1 MSLEQAIRIQ
11 ELICKEKEANHY
23 YEKEKRLGTSS
34 VRFDKDVCCGL
45 YDAWNGAGG
54 LFEIRLWKDIELP
67 IKYIQSIP
75 MHTSIVIRVG
85 NTKQQTKVL
94 RKASSVTLSL
104 CFALDKI
111 KAITIPTKAI
121 NCVCQQLCSIGT
133 ADMDV
138 Q

>member
-1 MSLEQAIRIQ
+1 MTRNVMAMIQAASTRHVIHP
-11 ELICKEKEANHY
+11 L
-23 YEKEKRLGTSS
+23 T
-34 VRFDKDVCCGL
+34 
-45 YDAWNGAGG
+45 
-54 LFEIRLWKDIELP
+54 